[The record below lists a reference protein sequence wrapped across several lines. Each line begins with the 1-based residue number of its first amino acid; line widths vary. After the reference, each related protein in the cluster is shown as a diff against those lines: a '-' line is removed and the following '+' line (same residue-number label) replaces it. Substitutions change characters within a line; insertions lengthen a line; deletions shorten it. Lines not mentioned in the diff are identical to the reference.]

1 MAEQF
6 QRQLEAK
13 QRDSWFSSAERGGG
27 GGGGSAANHRAAAHH
42 TQAHQIQRED
52 MQKIALL
59 KPMEQIRKEHK
70 SPHDV
75 WATARP
81 SRHSALRAQLM
92 MYEASPWRLD
102 PNTAA
107 QWV

>member
-1 MAEQF
+1 M
-6 QRQLEAK
+6 
-13 QRDSWFSSAERGGG
+13 GGG
-27 GGGGSAANHRAAAHH
+27 GGGAANHRAAAHH

-75 WATARP
+75 WATAGP
-81 SRHSALRAQLM
+81 SRHSALRAQHM